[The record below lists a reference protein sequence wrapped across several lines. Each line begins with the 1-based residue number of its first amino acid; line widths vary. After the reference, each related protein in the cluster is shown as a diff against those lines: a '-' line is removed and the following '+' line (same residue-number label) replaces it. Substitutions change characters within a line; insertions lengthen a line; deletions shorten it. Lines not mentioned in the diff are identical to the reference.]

1 MLIGI
6 DASRAVA
13 ARRTGTE
20 TYSLRLIFNLIS
32 LRTGH
37 RFRLYT
43 NGQPPAGHFGGDLA
57 AVNVELRVDPVPT
70 ALDTPA
76 PQR

>member
-6 DASRAVA
+6 DASRATI

-20 TYSLRLIFNLIS
+20 TYSRNLIRALIGLGS
-32 LRTGH
+32 GH

-43 NGQPPAGHFGGDLA
+43 NGAAQVRHQVTAHSQPP
-57 AVNVELRVDPVPT
+57 N
-70 ALDTPA
+70 
-76 PQR
+76 

>member
-6 DASRAVA
+6 DASRATI

-20 TYSLRLIFNLIS
+20 TYSLNLIRALIGLHS
-32 LRTGH
+32 GH

-43 NGQPPAGHFGGDLA
+43 NGA
-57 AVNVELRVDPVPT
+57 AHVPGT
-70 ALDTPA
+70 SEVPGT
-76 PQR
+76 